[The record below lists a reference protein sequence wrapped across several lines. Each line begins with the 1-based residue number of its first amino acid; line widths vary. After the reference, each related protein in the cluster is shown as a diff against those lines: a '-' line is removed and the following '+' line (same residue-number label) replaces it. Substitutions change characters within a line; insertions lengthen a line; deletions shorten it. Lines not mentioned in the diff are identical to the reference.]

1 MTKIST
7 SLIPSG
13 AFAEVDVDSVRA
25 AMRELAGPLVYWQGG
40 YHSFAR
46 VIGNP
51 GAR

>member
-1 MTKIST
+1 MID
-7 SLIPSG
+7 
-13 AFAEVDVDSVRA
+13 FADPVGSFRGRRCGSVRA

-40 YHSFAR
+40 YHSFER